1 VQNAELSHAHRLIVD
16 AAGAAAYAF
25 VTMQALA
32 ASMP

>member
-16 AAGAAAYAF
+16 AASAAAHAL
-25 VTMQALA
+25 VIIQALA